1 MNAPA
6 TAGRALAPIEE
17 IRQTLTRMEPEFAT
31 ALPAHIPVE
40 RFRRVTLTAIQG
52 NPDLLNADRRSL
64 LGAVMKCA
72 QDGLQPDG
80 RDAALVVFRGK
91 AGPQVQYMPMV
102 GGVLK
107 KVRQSGQLATIAAHV
122 VYEAD
127 EFEYVLGDDERI
139 VHKPAMANRGRPIA
153 AYAVAK
159 LTDGSIQREVMTI
172 EEIERVRAVSR
183 AKDSGPWVSWWSE
196 MARKTVL
203 RRLAKYLPSTTELE
217 QFWQRQDEAEAPAPT
232 IEHQAAP
239 EAQRPGPRRLRE
251 ALATV
256 AEASSEEIA
265 DLASQPAGEIIDAET
280 GEVTDAP
287 AADAPFDPVTEF
299 ERIWSAAQKETSAAG
314 LDSFWRLEEPLAQKM
329 PNDLYLDMR
338 GKIEGLH
345 KQLSTKKGG
354 AR

>member
-6 TAGRALAPIEE
+6 PTSRALAPIEE
-17 IRQTLTRMEPEFAT
+17 FRQTLTRLEPEFAT
-31 ALPAHIPVE
+31 ALPAHIPAE
-40 RFRRVTLTAIQG
+40 RFRRVTMTAIQA
-52 NPDLLNADRRSL
+52 NPDLLSADRRTL

-72 QDGLQPDG
+72 QDGLVPDG
-80 RDAALVVFRGK
+80 RDAALVIFKTKKDDNWIK
-91 AGPQVQYMPMV
+91 AVQYMPMV

-139 VHKPAMANRGRPIA
+139 VHKPAMKDRGKPIA

-172 EEIERVRAVSR
+172 EEIERVRSVSR
-183 AKDSGPWVSWWSE
+183 AKDKGPWVEWWTE

-203 RRLAKYLPSTTELE
+203 RRLAKYLPQNTELE
-217 QFWQRQDEAEAPAPT
+217 QFWQRQDEAEGPAPT

-239 EAQRPGPRRLRE
+239 EPQRPGPRRLRE

-256 AEASSEEIA
+256 AEASGEEIA
-265 DLASQPAGEIIDAET
+265 EVASLRPGETVDAET
-280 GEVTDAP
+280 GVISDPTDAELDAQSARE
-287 AADAPFDPVTEF
+287 AA
-299 ERIWSAAQKETSAAG
+299 R
-314 LDSFWRLEEPLAQKM
+314 
-329 PNDLYLDMR
+329 
-338 GKIEGLH
+338 
-345 KQLSTKKGG
+345 
-354 AR
+354 

>member
-1 MNAPA
+1 MTA
-6 TAGRALAPIEE
+6 TAAASRALAPIDE

-102 GGVLK
+102 GGLLK
-107 KVRQSGQLATIAAHV
+107 KIRQSGQLATIAAHV

-127 EFEYVLGDDERI
+127 HFDYVLGDDERI
-139 VHKPAMANRGRPIA
+139 EHKPAMTNRGRPVA

-183 AKDSGPWVSWWSE
+183 AKDSGPWVAWWTE

-232 IEHQAAP
+232 IEHQASP
-239 EAQRPGPRRLRE
+239 EQRPGPRRLRE

-256 AEASSEEIA
+256 SSASGEEIA
-265 DLASQPAGEIIDAET
+265 AVAGATETIDAET
-280 GEVTDAP
+280 GVITEVAVEQQAAEFDAP
-287 AADAPFDPVTEF
+287 AV
-299 ERIWSAAQKETSAAG
+299 
-314 LDSFWRLEEPLAQKM
+314 LEKL
-329 PNDLYLDMR
+329 R
-338 GKIEGLH
+338 EGL
-345 KQLSTKKGG
+345 KDQRSQPEVDDYWDGNRRLAEQLPAEMFNAFRAEVEEYRKAAPKRA